1 MCNQS
6 WNKIL
11 FTWANFCFTK
21 YTYLCEKY
29 CMSFNKEN
37 TKERIRRLKVRG
49 EQPIPADTDVLY
61 ILLPIPVWSAVC
73 LSQQNCP
80 PGDWNL
86 YVQLYNVHA
95 PGVIL
100 VRLQMKANVQCHCPM
115 SLSMLW
121 MQRRS
126 IRTEEKAKVIADVWG
141 AESGLGTAFFPAQNV
156 PLF

>member
-49 EQPIPADTDVLY
+49 EQPIPADTDVRY

-86 YVQLYNVHA
+86 YVQLYMH
-95 PGVIL
+95 PGL
-100 VRLQMKANVQCHCPM
+100 FWSACKWRRMSNLTVQCPCSVSFELFS
-115 SLSMLW
+115 SLPCYKWCVHSPLSILW
-121 MQRRS
+121 YPS
-126 IRTEEKAKVIADVWG
+126 NSA
-141 AESGLGTAFFPAQNV
+141 
-156 PLF
+156 

>member
-73 LSQQNCP
+73 LIVYHSRIVLLATEIYMYNCTMYMH
-80 PGDWNL
+80 PGLFWSACKWRRMS
-86 YVQLYNVHA
+86 NVT
-95 PGVIL
+95 
-100 VRLQMKANVQCHCPM
+100 VQCHCPC
-115 SLSMLW
+115 SEC
-121 MQRRS
+121 R
-126 IRTEEKAKVIADVWG
+126 EEG
-141 AESGLGTAFFPAQNV
+141 
-156 PLF
+156 